1 VRLTRPRPADQADF
15 LAMTQASRSHHRPWA
30 HPPIDAAGYRELLAR
45 DARDDTEA
53 LLVRRSEDGAIA
65 GVFVLSQIFRK
76 AFQSGYLGYYGS
88 SELAGRGYMTEGL
101 QLVLGH
107 AFGPLGLHR
116 VEANIQPGNEAS
128 LALARRAGFR
138 REGFSPRY
146 LKIGGRWRDHERW
159 AILAEDFEALRRS
172 RSARG

>member
-1 VRLTRPRPADQADF
+1 VNRVRIAHPSPADQDDF
-15 LAMTQASRSHHRPWA
+15 LAMNRASQAFHRPWA
-30 HPPIDAAGYRELLAR
+30 HPPLDRAGFVELLER
-45 DARDDTEA
+45 DGRDDVEA
-53 LLVRRSEDGAIA
+53 FLVRRNDDGGLV

-76 AFQSGYLGYYGS
+76 GFQNAYLGYYGNAAH
-88 SELAGRGYMTEGL
+88 AGQGLMGEGL
-101 QLVLGH
+101 TLVLAE
-107 AFGPLGLHR
+107 AFGRLALHR

-159 AILAEDFEALRRS
+159 AILADEWPPAP
-172 RSARG
+172 G